1 MQNRTGWKM
10 ASSATPAD
18 PNNVIISSKSK
29 HRVGG
34 LPEPRSLAY
43 PDSFLNSFVAEPPA
57 ACITRGA
64 IENFSSIM
72 EKSKSTIE
80 NRSDGFL
87 YSVLHWK
94 EKSPQKNENP
104 F

>member
-1 MQNRTGWKM
+1 MLLF
-10 ASSATPAD
+10 PAK
-18 PNNVIISSKSK
+18 VSTEW
-29 HRVGG
+29 GG